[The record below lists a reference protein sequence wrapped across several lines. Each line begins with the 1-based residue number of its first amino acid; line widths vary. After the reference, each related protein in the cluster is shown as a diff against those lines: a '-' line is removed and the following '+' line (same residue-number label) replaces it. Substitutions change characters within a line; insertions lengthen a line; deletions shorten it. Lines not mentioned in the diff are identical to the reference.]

1 MIAFDIISGEYL
13 VSSDS
18 LEYIDR
24 QRSALSE
31 KELPLIALG
40 IIAAAPAFASQQSTS
55 QGFIEDSH
63 LDLFT

>member
-1 MIAFDIISGEYL
+1 MIPLNIST
-13 VSSDS
+13 
-18 LEYIDR
+18 DR
-24 QRSALSE
+24 EVPSVK

-63 LDLFT
+63 LDLFLRNAYGKCE

>member
-1 MIAFDIISGEYL
+1 MK
-13 VSSDS
+13 
-18 LEYIDR
+18 
-24 QRSALSE
+24 

-63 LDLFT
+63 LDLFLR